1 MPDQE
6 RRTITRIAEFI
17 KSLILDGYINKESFI
32 NKMQNNAGDSISES
46 TFKRTKNDVENY
58 FGIPL
63 LYKKR
68 EKRYIIDSEKSKQKK
83 EIKENFLDIYE
94 NKFKTLLSDHEL
106 LFFYSF
112 IKSMINSEIYL
123 PPLNSA
129 ANTDYENVLR
139 IIEKI
144 LPIEKRDLAEKIEY
158 KMSEHYKT
166 KRKVN
171 FTDHIKQIIN
181 SFETKKLISFTYKS
195 SSTKK
200 EKKHTVEPIKLLHYT
215 AKWYLVAYNEQ
226 WNMTLMYNLSY
237 IQNNIKLSST
247 DKYCYNYDEP
257 TYNDSYGIMMSDEVE
272 TAQIRF
278 YKPLNERMDEIIWQ
292 NDQKTSTGTDDKKGE
307 FVQFDFNYPVI
318 KNSMD
323 ELVGRILRYGSF
335 VEIIK
340 PKELRDKWIE
350 EIKKMSKLYPK

>member
-6 RRTITRIAEFI
+6 KRTIPRIAEFI
-17 KSLILDGYINKESFI
+17 KGLILDGYINKESFI
-32 NKMQNNAGDSISES
+32 NKMQNNAGDSISDS
-46 TFKRTKNDVENY
+46 TFKRTKNDVEHY

-63 LYKKR
+63 LYIKK
-68 EKRYIIDSEKSKQKK
+68 EKKYIIDSERSKQKK
-83 EIKENFLDIYE
+83 EMKENFLDIYE
-94 NKFKTLLSDHEL
+94 NRFKTLLSDHEL

-123 PPLNSA
+123 PPLNTVGE
-129 ANTDYENVLR
+129 TDYKNILR
-139 IIEKI
+139 IIEEI
-144 LPIEKRDLAEKIEY
+144 LPTGKKDIAEKIEY

-181 SFETKKLISFTYKS
+181 SFETEKIISFTYKS
-195 SSTKK
+195 SSTKTP
-200 EKKHTVEPIKLLHYT
+200 KKHTVEPIKLLHYT

-237 IQNNIKLSST
+237 IRNNIKLSNNE
-247 DKYCYNYDEP
+247 KYKFNYVEP
-257 TYNDSYGIMMSDEVE
+257 TYNNSYGIMMSDEVE

-278 YKPLNERMDEIIWQ
+278 YTPLNERMDEIIWQ
-292 NDQKTSTGTDDKKGE
+292 KKQKTSFGTDKKRGD
-307 FVQFDFNYPVI
+307 FVQFEFNYPVI

-335 VEIIK
+335 VEIIR
-340 PKELRDKWIE
+340 PKELRDKWVT
-350 EIKKMSKLYPK
+350 EIKEMNKLYPK